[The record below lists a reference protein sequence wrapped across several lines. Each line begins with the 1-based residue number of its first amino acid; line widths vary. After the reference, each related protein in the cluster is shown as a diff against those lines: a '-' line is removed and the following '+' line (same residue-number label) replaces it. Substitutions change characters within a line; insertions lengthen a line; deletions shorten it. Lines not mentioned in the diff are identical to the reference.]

1 MNAALRSSSGETRK
15 LKPVERTISIVG
27 GTMLL
32 WRVTIVCLMIA
43 GIAIIAGLFVDR
55 KYDVY
60 RDQPVVAPITAMQLK
75 HMSGGQQL

>member
-60 RDQPVVAPITAMQLK
+60 RDHPVVAPITAMQLK